1 MSKITKNTTLSE
13 LLENPKAVEV
23 LAKYHLPCL
32 GCPFAE
38 TEMETLKIGE
48 ICKMYGL
55 NLEKLL
61 KDLQTVDKK

>member
-1 MSKITKNTTLSE
+1 M
-13 LLENPKAVEV
+13 VEV

-61 KDLQTVDKK
+61 KDLQEVDKK